1 MEFQQL
7 LLSRQS
13 VRKYLDQPVE
23 AQKLEQLIDAV
34 RLAPSAC
41 NAQPWTLIL
50 VDEPELKNKVARATC
65 SKAFGLNSF
74 AIQAPVIAV
83 LVLEQ
88 PPWTVRMGAL
98 IQRREF
104 PLIDIGIA
112 AAQFCLRA
120 TDLGLATCM
129 MGWFDEAAVHPRSA
143 PHRADHQ
150 PRLRPTGLPPA
161 AQIPQGTSRHESL
174 QQVLSPLFLG
184 GTGLPFIDGVAKSHS
199 RSDFCREFSL

>member
-129 MGWFDEAAVHPRSA
+129 MGWFDEKAVKKLLCIPGQR
-143 PHRADHQ
+143 RIGLIIQ

-174 QQVLSPLFLG
+174 QQVLSPLVLG
-184 GTGLPFIDGVAKSHS
+184 WNRPALH
-199 RSDFCREFSL
+199 

>member
-129 MGWFDEAAVHPRSA
+129 MGWFDEKAVKKLLCIPGQRRIGLIISLGYA
-143 PHRADHQ
+143 PQDY
-150 PRLRPTGLPPA
+150 PLRPK
-161 AQIPQGTSRHESL
+161 SRKERH
-174 QQVLSPLFLG
+174 VM
-184 GTGLPFIDGVAKSHS
+184 S
-199 RSDFCREFSL
+199 RFNRY